1 MEIQFKSWV
10 YIPHWSQVSVQR
22 RLLCDG
28 CLHWLLKGKTDLLFV
43 WRERRIL
50 FVAFT
55 KSQNR
60 SWKSNLK
67 AAFTFQKRVFRDSW
81 LCWLL
86 KGKLDPVDSTVCYEM
101 MKLCTGSVKH
111 SNGWYLVV
119 LSQCKVELVNSWW
132 HWVCMPLW
140 SGAFVTQFLHR
151 KLHPKQA
158 HMLQSW

>member
-1 MEIQFKSWV
+1 MGKLIALYLEREKNTFCSTYENIRTRQISWKSNLKAGFTF
-10 YIPHWSQVSVQR
+10 HTDHKFQR

-86 KGKLDPVDSTVCYEM
+86 KGKLDPVDSTVCDEM

-119 LSQCKVELVNSWW
+119 LSQYKVALVNSWW
-132 HWVCMPLW
+132 YLVC
-140 SGAFVTQFLHR
+140 
-151 KLHPKQA
+151 
-158 HMLQSW
+158 